1 MIVVLA
7 LGLQEA
13 IPYLSIAESDFQT
26 LEMYPS
32 LRDVQYL
39 LSVVY
44 HNLGMK
50 NERQGAATRHS
61 RTEEHLR
68 QLEAIVSD
76 DQILEI
82 FELLT
87 TVGAALAS
95 R

>member
-1 MIVVLA
+1 
-7 LGLQEA
+7 
-13 IPYLSIAESDFQT
+13 
-26 LEMYPS
+26 MYPS

-50 NERQGAATRHS
+50 NERQDAATRHAW
-61 RTEEHLR
+61 TEEHLR

>member
-1 MIVVLA
+1 M
-7 LGLQEA
+7 
-13 IPYLSIAESDFQT
+13 AESDFQT

-32 LRDVQYL
+32 MKDVQYL

-44 HNLGMK
+44 HNLGMM
-50 NERQGAATRHS
+50 NERQNVATRHC

-68 QLEAIVSD
+68 QLEAVVSD